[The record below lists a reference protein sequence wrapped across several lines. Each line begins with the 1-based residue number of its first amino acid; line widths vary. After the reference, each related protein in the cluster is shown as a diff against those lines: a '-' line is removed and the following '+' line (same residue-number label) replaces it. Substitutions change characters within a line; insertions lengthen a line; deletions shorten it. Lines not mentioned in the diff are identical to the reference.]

1 MQIRKS
7 ATAWWGPPKKFE
19 PLQKE
24 RRISWLELFFD
35 LVYVIAISHITHHL
49 AVHISFDSFLEYC
62 CLFTLIYWGWLN
74 GSIYHDLHGNEG
86 LRIRLITL
94 WQMMIIAAIVIAL
107 EINPDPHHHNII
119 IVFMIMQLF
128 ITYLWWSVGFYDKEH
143 RRYSWHYIL
152 LYLIS
157 FALMGLSLFLPDNSL
172 QFIIPFIIICN
183 YSPPFISYFFLNP
196 LSREFNLSSSM
207 FERLGLLTIILFGEL
222 VLGVVN
228 GVIGIHTFDFSLWLN
243 FALAMTIAFALWWIF
258 FTVIAAREAKDN
270 FLRASLLELIYLPTI
285 IALGFLA
292 AIFSSFFGES
302 ATVDLQPLF
311 GYGIAAFLISISLL
325 IGLLKYPIQFDDL
338 IAKLRLSILITGVV
352 FIIFSLLNLPLS
364 QTWYLI
370 SVIAIL
376 TMEIL
381 YLNFM
386 YYRRVSQ
393 DGINLQEEI

>member
-1 MQIRKS
+1 MQIRKG

-49 AVHISFDSFLEYC
+49 AAHISFNSFLEYC

-86 LRIRLITL
+86 LRTRLITL

-107 EINPDPHHHNII
+107 EIHPDPHHHYII
-119 IVFMIMQLF
+119 IVFMIMQLY
-128 ITYLWWSVGFYDKEH
+128 ITYLWWSVGWYDKGH
-143 RRYSWHYIL
+143 RRYSWPYIL

-157 FALMGLSLFLPDNSL
+157 FGLMAYSLFLPDSSL

-183 YSPPFISYFFLNP
+183 YSPPFISYFYLNRT
-196 LSREFNLSSSM
+196 SREFNLSSSM

-228 GVIGIHTFDFSLWLN
+228 GVIGINTFDFSLWLN

-292 AIFSSFFGES
+292 AIFSSFFGEAS
-302 ATVDLQPLF
+302 TVDLQPLF
-311 GYGIAAFLISISLL
+311 GYGIAAFLICVSLL
-325 IGLLKYPIQFDDL
+325 TGLLKYPNTFDDL
-338 IAKLRLSILITGVV
+338 ISQLRFSILITGIV
-352 FIIFSLLNLPLS
+352 FIIFSLLNFPFS
-364 QTWYLI
+364 QTLYLI
-370 SVIAIL
+370 FVIVIL

-381 YLNFM
+381 FLNFK
-386 YYRRVSQ
+386 YYKRVSQ
-393 DGINLQEEI
+393 DGINLQEVI